1 MQHNFHYVAE
11 EEKMKDILSS
21 IAIGVMVGIIIFE
34 VIFAIGLFRDPNGD
48 GSIQVEV
55 EDGEASVVEFEKLGL
70 LPGQSVEY
78 TLYLSSSDGPTK
90 TVHFDF
96 HETADSPLADYVYVK
111 MLFEGEEICDALLAD
126 VMTDLPIAFETD
138 LSSGDQREVTVIY
151 YMPEEVGNEAEGAEA
166 WFDLYITA
174 QFH

>member
-1 MQHNFHYVAE
+1 
-11 EEKMKDILSS
+11 MKDILSS

-34 VIFAIGLFRDPNGD
+34 VIFAINLFRDPNGD
-48 GSIQVEV
+48 GSIQVEI
-55 EDGEASVVEFEKLGL
+55 EDGETTEVEFEKLGL
-70 LPGQSVEY
+70 LPGQSTEY

-96 HETADSPLADYVYVK
+96 HETSDSPLADFVYVK
-111 MLFEGEEICDALLAD
+111 MIFNGEVICDALLAD
-126 VMTDLPIAFETD
+126 VMTDAPITFEAD
-138 LSSGDQREVTVIY
+138 LSTGEQHEVTIIY